1 MATKRTTIKAD
12 KRAALR
18 KAILDAAAKLFIERG
33 LGGTSMQDIAQQLGL
48 TRTAVYY
55 YFKNKEEILKGL
67 TEDVTLAAK
76 QMTGKVA
83 AQRDA
88 QPAQALRALV
98 EQHAKLILSRPAEF
112 RVVDRNEED
121 MPPKLQAASEAARR
135 GVFENVAAVV
145 PRGAGTRSF
154 HSSAAP
160 VAAPGV
166 LGRCDWAARWV
177 KRRGRKAGAGLVA
190 PLAA

>member
-1 MATKRTTIKAD
+1 MAPRPTMIKAD
-12 KRAALR
+12 KKAALR

-55 YFKNKEEILKGL
+55 YFKNKKEILTGL

-88 QPAQALRALV
+88 QPAQALRG
-98 EQHAKLILSRPAEF
+98 RAE
-112 RVVDRNEED
+112 
-121 MPPKLQAASEAARR
+121 PP
-135 GVFENVAAVV
+135 
-145 PRGAGTRSF
+145 
-154 HSSAAP
+154 
-160 VAAPGV
+160 
-166 LGRCDWAARWV
+166 GR
-177 KRRGRKAGAGLVA
+177 
-190 PLAA
+190 